1 MRESLDGPAR
11 RLGRPLA
18 GPAVAFAGMLAFW
31 AYAAWSV
38 RNDVP
43 RPFEGTV
50 SVVVALAVWLLVGL
64 VAGLV
69 SGRFRDALATWGA
82 SVVALA
88 TAVLVARAVD
98 PDWPTGDLPVEAS
111 IAFTGIA
118 MLPLVAGGHIFGA
131 WMARRSGRSA

>member
-1 MRESLDGPAR
+1 MREALDGPTR

-82 SVVALA
+82 TVAALA

-111 IAFTGIA
+111 IA
-118 MLPLVAGGHIFGA
+118 
-131 WMARRSGRSA
+131 